1 MLSPSVGIGIRN
13 SCNATRRTIHAAC
26 GVGMLIACVLDAG
39 AGAGDAAAPP
49 ALAARLAALSGAS
62 ARDCGVFPLRS
73 DLAAAIACA
82 QDATSSRRPY
92 RLAVQLQG
100 IDSAI
105 WQGAARDE
113 RGRLWVVFYDADSS
127 GGATPSPTLSVVPCR
142 DIVFALRGG
151 EMLDC
156 QPYSGTP

>member
-1 MLSPSVGIGIRN
+1 MWRASVGIGDSCHGAHRSIR
-13 SCNATRRTIHAAC
+13 AAF
-26 GVGMLIACVLDAG
+26 GVGTLLAAVSGG
-39 AGAGDAAAPP
+39 AVDVTAPP
-49 ALAARLAALSGAS
+49 ALAGRLVSLSGAS

-82 QDATSSRRPY
+82 QDATSSRQPY

-113 RGRLWVVFYDADSS
+113 RGRLWVVFFDADSS

-142 DIVFALRGG
+142 DIVFALHGG
-151 EMLDC
+151 EVLDC

>member
-1 MLSPSVGIGIRN
+1 MARPSLGLRKLRDG
-13 SCNATRRTIHAAC
+13 ARRTIRAGSGVVLLAAS
-26 GVGMLIACVLDAG
+26 VL
-39 AGAGDAAAPP
+39 AAAVVDVVAPA
-49 ALAARLAALSGAS
+49 ALAARLGSLSGAG

-73 DLAAAIACA
+73 NLAAAIACA
-82 QDATSSRRPY
+82 QDATSAGQSY

-100 IDSAI
+100 SDSGI

-127 GGATPSPTLSVVPCR
+127 GSATPSPTISVVPCR
-142 DIVFALRGG
+142 DILFALHGG
-151 EMLDC
+151 EVLDC